1 MFTFLWIVW
10 FLYKFTFNDGTNV
23 KYWEK
28 KYMAICEIFFSTVIF
43 IDIKCGE
50 ASKLFFD
57 GLKLTRN
64 FPGEVLK

>member
-1 MFTFLWIVW
+1 
-10 FLYKFTFNDGTNV
+10 
-23 KYWEK
+23 
-28 KYMAICEIFFSTVIF
+28 MAICEIFFSTVIF

-57 GLKLTRN
+57 GLKLTQN